1 MNCHLRDT
9 RRMINSQ
16 RARTLEIY
24 QYNAFGRIIGH
35 TAFRMDGWMDGWG
48 VGDPV
53 RGLIYVNARS
63 RKVTYPLIGNPQ
75 RK

>member
-35 TAFRMDGWMDGWG
+35 TAFRMDGWMDG
-48 VGDPV
+48 V
-53 RGLIYVNARS
+53 L
-63 RKVTYPLIGNPQ
+63 VTPSVD
-75 RK
+75 